1 MKKNYFGTILTE
13 ELAQKPLRVSE
24 RLVLGYIKSF
34 SSYCPHHNAVI
45 AERLGLSK
53 RTVAYAIANLKKYG
67 LIKVEKQNNNNYK
80 RHISEISQGKHKRE
94 FSTAQKQ
101 RNNRGELTSKAPTL
115 KKFDSNFT
123 GVLVENKKDSAK
135 IALPWCKNCT
145 KQNREDGAKIALH
158 KNKNKKKN
166 KNRFKGRPVSLAEI
180 CKSYYNDNPALA
192 PKLAALSLRR

>member
-45 AERLGLSK
+45 AERLGLGK

-67 LIKVEKQNNNNYK
+67 LIKIEKQNNNNYK

-94 FSTAQKQ
+94 FSTTQKQ
-101 RNNRGELTSKAPTL
+101 ANNREESRLKVPTV
-115 KKFDSNFT
+115 KKQKPNIT
-123 GVLVENKKDSAK
+123 GVLVENLKDGAK
-135 IALPWCKNCT
+135 IALPLCKNCT

-166 KNRFKGRPVSLAEI
+166 KNRFKGRPASLAEL
-180 CKSYYNDNPALA
+180 CKSFYSDNPVLA
-192 PKLAALSLRR
+192 PRLATVSLRR